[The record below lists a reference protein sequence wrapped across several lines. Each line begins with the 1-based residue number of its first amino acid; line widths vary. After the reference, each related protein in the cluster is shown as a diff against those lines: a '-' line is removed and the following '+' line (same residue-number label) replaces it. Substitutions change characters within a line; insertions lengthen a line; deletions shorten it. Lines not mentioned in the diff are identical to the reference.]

1 MGFFDISVSCFDDC
15 HIIKFGCC
23 CGCLSVIK
31 TIYQTIIFEQIFF
44 AHNNNYYIIVQG
56 QGGIKGWDLI
66 LHIVYLSSRLYV
78 RAVEYFSHIEH
89 NNANT
94 CGGTPGGNVDTH
106 SPILPC
112 VLMKLFEIIRLFPA
126 LTEHIWKHLKLSEY
140 IWNYFDDFLKLSEI
154 IRHCLKIL
162 DTIKN

>member
-106 SPILPC
+106 SPILPRNLHYTYHTLSC
-112 VLMKLFEIIRLFPA
+112 SLLLNSDLFHAHVCIYLA
-126 LTEHIWKHLKLSEY
+126 Y
-140 IWNYFDDFLKLSEI
+140 IYQG
-154 IRHCLKIL
+154 C
-162 DTIKN
+162 